1 MSIICTTTKN
11 IINNNNMK
19 NTIKQILFVLANIVP
34 HDKLLHFFYGTI
46 MAAPAI
52 IWLPTLEAV
61 CLMIFISLTKEVID
75 AALKFSPPNFLDA
88 IFTFIPT
95 LLLLAVKLIN

>member
-34 HDKLLHFFYGTI
+34 H
-46 MAAPAI
+46 
-52 IWLPTLEAV
+52 
-61 CLMIFISLTKEVID
+61 
-75 AALKFSPPNFLDA
+75 
-88 IFTFIPT
+88 
-95 LLLLAVKLIN
+95 

>member
-1 MSIICTTTKN
+1 
-11 IINNNNMK
+11 
-19 NTIKQILFVLANIVP
+19 
-34 HDKLLHFFYGTI
+34 

-61 CLMIFISLTKEVID
+61 CLMIFISMTKEVVD

-88 IFTFIPT
+88 IFTFRPT

>member
-1 MSIICTTTKN
+1 
-11 IINNNNMK
+11 
-19 NTIKQILFVLANIVP
+19 
-34 HDKLLHFFYGTI
+34 
-46 MAAPAI
+46 
-52 IWLPTLEAV
+52 
-61 CLMIFISLTKEVID
+61 MIFISMTKEVVD